1 MGCSPTATTLDE
13 SGDSFT
19 RTSARLRTT
28 MQHAVFKA
36 SGEDTGNRY
45 LSTVAVSSPESPYTC
60 SGILAHPSLVLTA
73 AHCACTA
80 RDGRKQM
87 GSTSC
92 SKRASVKVYTYEE
105 AQAGHTLRPEIREG
119 RFVPHE
125 KFKAIVNAQNAVL
138 ESTSDLAVIFL
149 EEPIRNV
156 PLGFELADRDPRIR
170 DLLTVVGYGLSGPG
184 TGGSAGRRL
193 FGRNE
198 VTGIALSNISDKDD
212 GDVVFL
218 FEKAGS
224 QAAPG
229 DSGGPCFLEAG
240 SNRWLI
246 GIVSQTRGDGLGSRF
261 TSIYPHLPW
270 LKAQIKRAAEQ
281 MKTRKL

>member
-1 MGCSPTATTLDE
+1 MD
-13 SGDSFT
+13 
-19 RTSARLRTT
+19 
-28 MQHAVFKA
+28 
-36 SGEDTGNRY
+36 
-45 LSTVAVSSPESPYTC
+45 
-60 SGILAHPSLVLTA
+60 
-73 AHCACTA
+73 
-80 RDGRKQM
+80 
-87 GSTSC
+87 STSC
-92 SKRASVKVYTYEE
+92 SKRAGVKVYTYEK
-105 AQAGHTLRPEIREG
+105 AQTGHTLKPEIREG
-119 RFVPHE
+119 WFVPHE

-170 DLLTVVGYGLSGPG
+170 DFLTVVGYGLSELGA
-184 TGGSAGRRL
+184 GGGAERRL
-193 FGRNE
+193 FGKNE

-229 DSGGPCFLEAG
+229 DSGGPCFLEAD
-240 SNRWLI
+240 SKRWLI
-246 GIVSQTRGDGLGSRF
+246 GIVSQTRSDGLGSRF

-270 LKAQIKRAAEQ
+270 LKAQIQRAAQQ
-281 MKTRKL
+281 MKTRDL